1 MIKAIL
7 MIAGF
12 FSFHLSLGGEIYRL
26 LEDPKK
32 GPSFLKAWE
41 VPEPLR
47 KEQWTRIVGARATV
61 PYAVKPGDTLSKI
74 CREILGDQNYWPKLW
89 EVNKDTITN
98 PHLIEPNQT
107 INFNIP
113 EGLERLVASEK
124 LVPSPNLASS
134 RLESNDDLKRDE
146 FQDYSFRSLFL
157 PEDEEVLGIV
167 TGSYQDATKLTAGS
181 RIYVGVFDK
190 TKVIPGKTFSVV
202 REVQLKNK
210 NLIQVVGRIQI
221 DAYGDDLARATVMG
235 AYRGVERGDRIM
247 DLPLLDMK
255 AETLLPPPSVTTRI
269 LMGDNPDRETFSSG
283 DLVLLDRG
291 TEEGLQKGQLFRVF
305 DDVDPVFNSSQ
316 SIEPRSKAEIKVVYA
331 GRKSST
337 GYIQNCDAPVHLGD
351 ALLPS
356 DKLSSHRASAE
367 GQRKSALLE

>member
-1 MIKAIL
+1 MIKVIL
-7 MIAGF
+7 MIVGL
-12 FSFHLSLGGEIYRL
+12 FSYQYSFGGEMYRL

-32 GPSFLKAWE
+32 GPSFLKTWE
-41 VPEPLR
+41 VPEPLK
-47 KEQWTRIVGARATV
+47 KEQWTKIVGARSTV

-98 PHLIEPNQT
+98 PHVIEPNQT

-124 LVPSPNLASS
+124 LVMAPNLASS
-134 RLESNDDLKRDE
+134 RLESKDELNRDDFK
-146 FQDYSFRSLFL
+146 DYSFRSLFL
-157 PEDEEVLGIV
+157 PEDEESLGIV
-167 TGSYQDATKLTAGS
+167 TGSYQDSTKLTAGS

-190 TKVIPGKTFSVV
+190 SKVPTGKTFSVV
-202 REVQLKNK
+202 REVQLRNK

-255 AETLLPPPSVTTRI
+255 APTLLPPPSVSARI

-291 TEEGLQKGQLFRVF
+291 IEEGLQTGQLFRVF
-305 DDVDPVFNSSQ
+305 DDLDPVFNSSQ
-316 SIEPRSKAEIKVVYA
+316 LIEPRSKAEVKIVHA

-351 ALLPS
+351 TLLPS
-356 DKLSSHRASAE
+356 DKLPSHRASAE
-367 GQRKSALLE
+367 GQRKAAVVE